1 MCYKGLRILLIFCK
15 LDWIS
20 FFILAKMY
28 LMRFLLF
35 FLLFACFSSAQSQ
48 YPQDY
53 FGFPLDVPMQLS
65 GNFGELR
72 PNHFH
77 AGFDFKTLQREGLKV
92 YAVADGYVSRI
103 KISTFGNGKA
113 IYITH
118 PNGYTSVYCHL
129 QNAQGPID
137 DYIKKGQ
144 YKEQSFEIELFPK
157 AADLVVKKGEI
168 IGLSGNT
175 GSSEGPHLHFEFRDS
190 KTEKI
195 INPMLFGYDKKMVD
209 TKKPTVSAVYVYP
222 VGNNTAVNKSKRP
235 LLLSVT
241 LQKDGSYLANKV
253 TANGKIGFGISA
265 VDYDNVSFNKNGVY
279 KVQAFLNGKLNF
291 GYQFDTYSFDDMR
304 YINALVD
311 YTAYK
316 KTYQRIQRLFM
327 TNPFKLSIL
336 KTDDTNG
343 VITVVPNLS
352 SVYRIE
358 VSDFYGN
365 KTTVS
370 VPISFD
376 LTTPVI
382 EKEMVESNYFVKV
395 NKDNIFTKN
404 NMTVFFPAGTFYEN
418 FDMNFDVKGDTL
430 FLHDDTV
437 PVHSYFTITIEDDKY
452 TAVQKEKMYIADV
465 DKSGRKGY
473 NATTIKGN
481 VFTARTRS
489 LGKYTLASD
498 TVAPAVVIS
507 SSIEGQWI
515 SSQKSVQF
523 TISDS
528 GSGIKSYNGY
538 LNGKW
543 ILFEH
548 DNKTKKITHNFSDGI
563 VAEGANDLKL
573 IVTDNVGNSTTFETH
588 FFRSQKQL

>member
-1 MCYKGLRILLIFCK
+1 
-15 LDWIS
+15 
-20 FFILAKMY
+20 
-28 LMRFLLF
+28 MRFLPF
-35 FLLFACFSSAQSQ
+35 FLLFACFSSAQAQ

-137 DYIKKGQ
+137 DYIKKAQ

-157 AADLVVKKGEI
+157 ATDLVVKKGDI

-195 INPMLFGYDKKMVD
+195 INPMLFGYDKNMID

-222 VGNNTAVNKSKRP
+222 LGNSTVVNKSKRP

-279 KVQAFLNGKLNF
+279 KVQAFLNGKPNF

-311 YTAYK
+311 YAAYK
-316 KTYQRIQRLFM
+316 KTYQRIQKLFM
-327 TNPFKLSIL
+327 SNPFKLSIL
-336 KTDDTNG
+336 KTDDANG
-343 VITVVPNLS
+343 IITVVPNLS

-376 LTTPVI
+376 LTTPVV
-382 EKEMVESNYFVKV
+382 EKELVESNYFVKV

-404 NMTVFFPAGTFYEN
+404 NMSVFFPAGTFYEN

-430 FLHDDTV
+430 FLHDDSV

-452 TAVQKEKMYIADV
+452 TAAQKEKMYIADV

-473 NATTIKGN
+473 NTTTTKGN

-498 TVAPAVVIS
+498 TVAPTVTIS
-507 SSIEGQWI
+507 NSIENKWI

-538 LNGKW
+538 LNGNW

-548 DNKTKKITHNFSDGI
+548 DSKSKKITHNFTDGV
-563 VAEGANDLKL
+563 VAEGANDLKV
-573 IVTDNVGNSTTFETH
+573 IVTDNVGNSTTFETR
-588 FFRSQKQL
+588 FFRSQK